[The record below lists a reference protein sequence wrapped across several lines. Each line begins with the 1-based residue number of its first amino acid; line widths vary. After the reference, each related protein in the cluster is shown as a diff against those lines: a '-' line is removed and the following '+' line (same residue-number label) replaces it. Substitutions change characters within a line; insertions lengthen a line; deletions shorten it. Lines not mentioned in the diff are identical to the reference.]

1 MGTKY
6 ELGNL
11 PNEDIQMTKNTRQKE
26 GNKKKTNLLSLV
38 VCLDTKCTISKV
50 TLVSKVSKCRS
61 VMSTSLRP
69 HGL

>member
-38 VCLDTKCTISKV
+38 VCLDTKCTISKF
-50 TLVSKVSKCRS
+50 
-61 VMSTSLRP
+61 
-69 HGL
+69 

>member
-26 GNKKKTNLLSLV
+26 GVGGGKEWE
-38 VCLDTKCTISKV
+38 IG
-50 TLVSKVSKCRS
+50 VSKCKRLYREN
-61 VMSTSLRP
+61 V
-69 HGL
+69 